1 MEINMI
7 ANVIKELSK
16 DKRVPSGES
25 KDYGEFAYTVK
36 ECANLDSKIELVRVD
51 NFAIARN
58 NYGHVK
64 YLNVVWSVD
73 EDYVDS
79 DDISEATMFEIQDL
93 IYEKLYK
100 KMHWDNSDLNVFI
113 NFEKPEKLEISG
125 DYLIKGLVQEIYDYQ
140 P

>member
-1 MEINMI
+1 MI

-16 DKRVPSGES
+16 DSRVPSGES

-64 YLNVVWSVD
+64 YLDVVWSVD
-73 EDYVDS
+73 KDYVDS
-79 DDISEATMFEIQDL
+79 DNISEATMFEIQDL
-93 IYEKLYK
+93 IYEKIYK

>member
-1 MEINMI
+1 MI

-100 KMHWDNSDLNVFI
+100 KMHWDNSDLEVFI
-113 NFEKPEKLEISG
+113 NFEEPEKLEISG
-125 DYLIKGLVQEIYDYQ
+125 DYLIKGLVREIYDWQ

>member
-1 MEINMI
+1 MI

>member
-1 MEINMI
+1 M
-7 ANVIKELSK
+7 
-16 DKRVPSGES
+16 
-25 KDYGEFAYTVK
+25 
-36 ECANLDSKIELVRVD
+36 
-51 NFAIARN
+51 
-58 NYGHVK
+58 
-64 YLNVVWSVD
+64 WSVD

>member
-1 MEINMI
+1 MI

-125 DYLIKGLVQEIYDYQ
+125 DYLIKGLVREIYDWQ

>member
-1 MEINMI
+1 MEKNMI
-7 ANVIKELSK
+7 KDIIKELSK
-16 DKRVPSGES
+16 DRRVPSEKS

-36 ECANLDSKIELVRVD
+36 ECANLDSKIELIRVD

-64 YLNVVWSVD
+64 YLDVVWSVD
-73 EDYVDS
+73 GEYVGS
-79 DDISEATMFEIQDL
+79 DDISEATMFEMQDL

-100 KMHWDNSDLNVFI
+100 IMRFDNSDLDIFI

-125 DYLIKGLVQEIYDYQ
+125 DYLIKGLVQEIYDWQ

>member
-1 MEINMI
+1 MI

-64 YLNVVWSVD
+64 YLDVVWSVD
-73 EDYVDS
+73 KDYVDS
-79 DDISEATMFEIQDL
+79 DNISEATMFEIQDL

>member
-1 MEINMI
+1 MI

-36 ECANLDSKIELVRVD
+36 ECANLDSKIKLVRVD
-51 NFAIARN
+51 NFSIARN
-58 NYGHVK
+58 SYGHVK
-64 YLNVVWSVD
+64 YLDVGWIVD
-73 EDYVDS
+73 EDYIVS
-79 DDISEATMFEIQDL
+79 DDTSEDIIFEIQNL
-93 IYEKLYK
+93 IYERLYK

-113 NFEKPEKLEISG
+113 NFKKSEKLEISG
-125 DYLIKGLVQEIYDYQ
+125 DYLIKGLIKEIYDWQ

>member
-1 MEINMI
+1 
-7 ANVIKELSK
+7 
-16 DKRVPSGES
+16 
-25 KDYGEFAYTVK
+25 
-36 ECANLDSKIELVRVD
+36 
-51 NFAIARN
+51 
-58 NYGHVK
+58 
-64 YLNVVWSVD
+64 
-73 EDYVDS
+73 
-79 DDISEATMFEIQDL
+79 MFEIQDL

>member
-1 MEINMI
+1 MI

-36 ECANLDSKIELVRVD
+36 ECANLDSKIELIRVD

-58 NYGHVK
+58 SYGHVK
-64 YLNVVWSVD
+64 YLDVVWIVD
-73 EDYVDS
+73 EDYIVS
-79 DDISEATMFEIQDL
+79 DDTSEEIMFEIQDL

-113 NFEKPEKLEISG
+113 NFKKSEKLEISG
-125 DYLIKGLVQEIYDYQ
+125 DYLIKGLIKEIYDWQ

>member
-1 MEINMI
+1 MI

-36 ECANLDSKIELVRVD
+36 ECANLDSKIELIQVD
-51 NFAIARN
+51 NFAIAKN

-64 YLNVVWSVD
+64 YLDVVWSVD
-73 EDYVDS
+73 KDYVDS
-79 DDISEATMFEIQDL
+79 DNISEATMFEIQDL

>member
-1 MEINMI
+1 MI

-16 DKRVPSGES
+16 DSRVPSGES

-64 YLNVVWSVD
+64 YLDVVWSVD
-73 EDYVDS
+73 KDYVDS
-79 DDISEATMFEIQDL
+79 DNISEATMFEIQDL

>member
-1 MEINMI
+1 MI

-36 ECANLDSKIELVRVD
+36 ECANLDSKIKLVRVD
-51 NFAIARN
+51 NFSIARN
-58 NYGHVK
+58 SYGHVK
-64 YLNVVWSVD
+64 YLDVVWIVD
-73 EDYVDS
+73 EDYVVS
-79 DDISEATMFEIQDL
+79 DDTSEDIIFEIQDL

-113 NFEKPEKLEISG
+113 NFEEPEKLEISG
-125 DYLIKGLVQEIYDYQ
+125 DYLIKGLIKEIYDWQ

>member
-1 MEINMI
+1 MV

-16 DKRVPSGES
+16 DRRVPSEKS

-36 ECANLDSKIELVRVD
+36 ECANLDSKIELARVD

-58 NYGHVK
+58 AYGHVK
-64 YLNVVWSVD
+64 YLDVVWIVD
-73 EDYVDS
+73 EDYIVS
-79 DDISEATMFEIQDL
+79 DDTSEYIMFEIQNL

-100 KMHWDNSDLNVFI
+100 KMHWDNSDLEVFI

-125 DYLIKGLVQEIYDYQ
+125 DYLIKGLVQEIYDWQ

>member
-1 MEINMI
+1 MTKNI
-7 ANVIKELSK
+7 IKELSK
-16 DKRVPSGES
+16 DRRVPSKKS
-25 KDYGEFAYTVK
+25 KDYKEFAFTVK
-36 ECANLDSKIELVRVD
+36 ECADLGRKIQLVRVD

-64 YLNVVWSVD
+64 YLDVVWLVD
-73 EDYVDS
+73 KDYIVS
-79 DDISEATMFEIQDL
+79 DDTSEEIMFEIQDL

-100 KMHWDNSDLNVFI
+100 KMYWDNSDTNVFI

-125 DYLIKGLVQEIYDYQ
+125 DYFYVIKGLVQEIYDDQ

>member
-1 MEINMI
+1 MI

-16 DKRVPSGES
+16 DSRVPSGES